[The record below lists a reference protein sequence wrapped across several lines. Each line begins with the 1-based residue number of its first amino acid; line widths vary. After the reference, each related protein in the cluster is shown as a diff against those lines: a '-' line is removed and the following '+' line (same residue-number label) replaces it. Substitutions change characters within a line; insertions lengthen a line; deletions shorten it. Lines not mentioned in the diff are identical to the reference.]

1 MKGSGSDCTDVGK
14 VITVVGEGFSG
25 CEDGSFSHNLIAL
38 HDGGGVVV
46 VIKDPFATENGN
58 GSVGEVVDA

>member
-1 MKGSGSDCTDVGK
+1 MKGSGSDCTDVSK
-14 VITVVGEGFSG
+14 VITVVGEGLSG
-25 CEDGSFSHNLIAL
+25 CEDGGFADDLVAL

-46 VIKDPFATENGN
+46 VVKDPFATENGN